1 MARYER
7 FIYVILI
14 LALLFVAFRTSPSS
28 ASLLEQF
35 QNGFVSVVKKVTPVV
50 VNISAQGTVN
60 AAAAP
65 YANGFQG
72 NPFQQFLKQFFIP
85 QYKEQFTSL
94 GSGMIIR
101 SDGYILTNDH
111 VIRNASKISVIL
123 SSGKT
128 YRNAKI
134 VGVDPISDLAI
145 LKINPHHPLPAGKLG
160 NSDHIQVGQWAI
172 AIGNPYGFRSTVTVG
187 VISALNRDITVHGQ
201 AQAIYHDL
209 IQTDAPINP
218 GNSGG
223 ALVNIHGKIVG
234 MNTAIATPS
243 GGDVGIGFAIPIN
256 IVKSELYQLITKG
269 KVVHGYLGIYM
280 EPLTPSLVKYFGI
293 KKGVLVAQVISNG
306 PAAKA
311 GIKQGDV
318 IVNFNGHKVSS
329 PQSLLDFTIGTEAG
343 TKVMIEVLRGRQKLY
358 LPVVIGARPAVK
370 KVATAVKTPSFWGMH
385 LKTITPSLKQKYNL
399 QMGSGLLV
407 VLVDPNSLAQQAG
420 ITPGDIIQQVDRQP
434 IKSVGEF
441 EHLLKTNPTGPTLLL
456 VDHQGFDRF
465 IVFYSHPK

>member
-7 FIYVILI
+7 FIYIIIV
-14 LALLFVAFRTSPSS
+14 LALLFAAFRTSPSS
-28 ASLLEQF
+28 ASLLERF
-35 QNGFVSVVKKVTPVV
+35 QDGFVNVVKKVTPLV

-60 AAAAP
+60 TAASP
-65 YANGFQG
+65 FQNQFQG
-72 NPFQQFLKQFFIP
+72 TPFQQFFKQFFTP
-85 QYKEQFTSL
+85 QYREHFTSL
-94 GSGMIIR
+94 GSGMIIK

-128 YRNAKI
+128 YKNAKL

-145 LKINPHHPLPAGKLG
+145 LKINPHHPLPSGRLG

-172 AIGNPYGFRSTVTVG
+172 AIGNPYGFHSTVTVG
-187 VISALNRDITVHGQ
+187 VISALNRNISVQGQ
-201 AQAIYHDL
+201 GEAIYHDL

-223 ALVNIHGKIVG
+223 ALVNINGQIIG

-256 IVKSELYQLITKG
+256 IAKNELYQLITKG
-269 KVVHGYLGIYM
+269 KVEHGFLGIYM
-280 EPLTPSLVKYFGI
+280 EPLTSSLAKYFGI
-293 KKGVLVAQVISNG
+293 KKGVLVAQVSPHG

-318 IVNFNGHKVSS
+318 IVKFNGHKVSS
-329 PQSLLDFTIGTEAG
+329 PQSLLDLTLDTPAG
-343 TKVMIEVLRGRQKLY
+343 TKVMIQVLRGKQSLY
-358 LPVVIGARPAVK
+358 LPVIVGARPTGKTLAS
-370 KVATAVKTPSFWGMH
+370 TTKTPSFWGMH
-385 LKTITPSLKQKYNL
+385 LKTITPVVKQEDNL
-399 QMGSGLLV
+399 QVSTGLLV
-407 VLVDPNSLAQQAG
+407 VAVDPNSLALQAG
-420 ITPGDIIQQVDRQP
+420 ITPGDIIQQVDRIP
-434 IKSVGEF
+434 IKSVEEF
-441 EHLLKTNPTGPTLLL
+441 KHLLKTHSGPTLLL

-465 IVFYSHPK
+465 VVFYTHTK